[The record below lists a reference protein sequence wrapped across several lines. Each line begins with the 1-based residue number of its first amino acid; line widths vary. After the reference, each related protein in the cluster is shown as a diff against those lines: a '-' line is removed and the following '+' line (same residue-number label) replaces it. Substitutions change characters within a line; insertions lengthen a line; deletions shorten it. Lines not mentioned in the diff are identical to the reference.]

1 MIYRIGTM
9 RLGLVATAVWAMALC
24 GCVGAPSGLDAGT
37 DAGVAKLVLEW
48 DASTT
53 SNVTYSVYR
62 ATQTGGPYTL
72 LISGLS
78 ATTYTDA
85 EAAKGVTYFYV
96 AKSVNAESVQSDD
109 SNEASGAVTP

>member
-1 MIYRIGTM
+1 MIYRVGMM
-9 RLGLVATAVWAMALC
+9 RLGLAATAVWAMPVC
-24 GCVGAPSGLDAGT
+24 GCVGSPAGLDART
-37 DAGVAKLVLEW
+37 DAGVAMLVLEW

-62 ATQTGGPYTL
+62 ATRTGGPSTL

-96 AKSVNAESVQSDD
+96 TKSVNVESVQSDD